1 MGKLGLVGWFGFGDL
16 GSGILVRWVK
26 WDEFGWMFSE
36 FSVADDF
43 RALAILE
50 EKLYQ

>member
-1 MGKLGLVGWFGFGDL
+1 MVWVGFSDFGWR
-16 GSGILVRWVK
+16 ILVRWVK
-26 WDEFGWMFSE
+26 WGEFGWMFAE
-36 FSVADDF
+36 FSLGENF